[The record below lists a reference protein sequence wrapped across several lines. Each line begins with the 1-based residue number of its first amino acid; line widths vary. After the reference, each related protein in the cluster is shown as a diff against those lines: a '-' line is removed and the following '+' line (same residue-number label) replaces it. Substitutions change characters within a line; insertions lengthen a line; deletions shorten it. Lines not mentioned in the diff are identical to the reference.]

1 MGEMCYTAVSATEIA
16 QCVQAEDRGVCVC
29 VRERVYNRED
39 VYVSVLG
46 TGKEYVGLWICVAL
60 GVDIFVT

>member
-1 MGEMCYTAVSATEIA
+1 MGEMCCTAVSATEIA
-16 QCVQAEDRGVCVC
+16 QCVQTEDRDICVCVC
-29 VRERVYNRED
+29 VYNREE